1 MKSFKFVFQPF
12 VESDSRRFWFLSTFW
27 DPWAVFRPRTRENGE
42 GQKFFQG
49 VKDHFFVAVVF
60 YDRAITGSSS
70 VQCRRRN
77 ALSLHSSI
85 LLHIV

>member
-1 MKSFKFVFQPF
+1 MKSFKLVFQPF

-49 VKDHFFVAVVF
+49 VKDHFFVAVV
-60 YDRAITGSSS
+60 SSD
-70 VQCRRRN
+70 
-77 ALSLHSSI
+77 
-85 LLHIV
+85 